1 MRLPP
6 RIDARRTLQ
15 WRVESISPAC
25 TVPSISSDDFGLS
38 GLSDHDAAPRLKAIL
53 DATVDAIITID
64 MHGIIESVNP
74 ATERM
79 FGYRAAQMLGNNVAM
94 LMAAPHREQHDH
106 YLQHYLATGERRI
119 IGIGREVD
127 ARRAD
132 GSVFPVDLAITEFR
146 CNGQRLFTGLIRD
159 ISERRAAERA
169 AQQRLDEL
177 AHAGRLADLGLT
189 TSAIAHEVN
198 QPLAAIVSFAHA
210 CQRLLDQGTSDRDLL
225 RDALGQ
231 IAQQG
236 ERASTIISHLRAMS
250 RKRETLT
257 ERVDLDATVRGVLD
271 ILARELRYDQVN
283 VRICLADALPAV
295 KADRVQ
301 VEQII
306 MNLLS
311 NAMDAMRADGPHA
324 REITITSAL
333 EGSSVLL
340 TVQDNGPGLDATQ
353 RARVFENFYTT
364 KPNGLGLGLSICRS
378 LARAHGGELRAQDT
392 ASGKRGATFL
402 LSLPVDL

>member
-1 MRLPP
+1 MP
-6 RIDARRTLQ
+6 T
-15 WRVESISPAC
+15 
-25 TVPSISSDDFGLS
+25 ISSDDFGS
-38 GLSDHDAAPRLKAIL
+38 SRLSDHDAAPRLKAIL

-64 MHGIIESVNP
+64 AHGTIESVNP

-79 FGYRAAQMLGNNVAM
+79 FGYRAAQMLGNNVSM
-94 LMAAPHREQHDH
+94 LMAAPHREQHDG

-132 GSVFPVDLAITEFR
+132 GSLFPVDLAVTEFW
-146 CNGQRLFTGLIRD
+146 CDEQRMFTGLIRD

-189 TSAIAHEVN
+189 TSTIAHEVN

-236 ERASTIISHLRAMS
+236 ERASAIISHIREMS

-257 ERVDLDATVRGVLD
+257 ERVDLNATVRGVLD
-271 ILARELRYDQVN
+271 ILARELRYRQVE
-283 VRICLADALPAV
+283 VRTCLDDAMPAV

-306 MNLLS
+306 MNLLG
-311 NAMDAMRADGPHA
+311 NAMDAMRANGHT
-324 REITITSAL
+324 RCITITSAL
-333 EGSSVLL
+333 AGTSVSL

-378 LARAHGGELRAQDT
+378 LARAHGGELRAQAT
-392 ASGKRGATFL
+392 APGERGAAFL
-402 LSLPVDL
+402 LSLPVDV

>member
-1 MRLPP
+1 VPTIISDDSGPP
-6 RIDARRTLQ
+6 R
-15 WRVESISPAC
+15 
-25 TVPSISSDDFGLS
+25 
-38 GLSDHDAAPRLKAIL
+38 LSDHDAAPRLEAIL
-53 DATVDAIITID
+53 DATVDAVITID
-64 MHGIIESVNP
+64 SHGIIESVNP

-79 FGYRAAQMLGNNVAM
+79 FGYSAAQMLGHSVSM
-94 LMAAPHREQHDH
+94 LMAAPHREQHER
-106 YLQHYLATGERRI
+106 YLQHYLATGERHI

-132 GSVFPVDLAITEFR
+132 GSLFPVDLVVTEFW
-146 CNGQRLFTGLIRD
+146 CDGQRLFTGLIRD

-169 AQQRLDEL
+169 AHQRLDVL

-189 TSAIAHEVN
+189 TSTIAHEVN

-210 CQRLLDQGTSDRDLL
+210 CQRLLDQGRSDRDVL

-231 IAQQG
+231 IAQQA
-236 ERASTIISHLRAMS
+236 ERASAIISHIRAMS

-257 ERVDLDATVRGVLD
+257 ERVDLNATVRGVLD
-271 ILARELRYDQVN
+271 ILAHELRYQQVD
-283 VRICLADALPAV
+283 VRTCLDDALPAV

-311 NAMDAMRADGPHA
+311 NAVDAMRADGPPA
-324 REITITSAL
+324 RCITITSAL
-333 EGSSVLL
+333 AGTSVSL
-340 TVQDNGPGLDATQ
+340 TVLDNGPGLDATQ
-353 RARVFENFYTT
+353 RAQVFENFYTT

-378 LARAHGGELRAQDT
+378 LARAHGGELRAQAT
-392 ASGKRGATFL
+392 APGERGAAFL
-402 LSLPVDL
+402 LSLPVDV

>member
-1 MRLPP
+1 
-6 RIDARRTLQ
+6 
-15 WRVESISPAC
+15 
-25 TVPSISSDDFGLS
+25 VPTISSDNFGPS
-38 GLSDHDAAPRLKAIL
+38 RLSDHDAAPRLKAIL

-64 MHGIIESVNP
+64 VHGTIESVNP

-79 FGYRAAQMLGNNVAM
+79 FGYSAAQMLGNNVAM
-94 LMAAPHREQHDH
+94 LMAAPHREQHDG

-132 GSVFPVDLAITEFR
+132 GSLFPVDLAVTEFW
-146 CNGQRLFTGLIRD
+146 CDEQRMFTGLIRD

-177 AHAGRLADLGLT
+177 AHAGRLAELGLT
-189 TSAIAHEVN
+189 TSTIAHEVN
-198 QPLAAIVSFAHA
+198 QPLTAIVSFAHA
-210 CQRLLDQGTSDRDLL
+210 CQRLLDQGAPDRDLL

-236 ERASTIISHLRAMS
+236 ERASAIISHIRAMS
-250 RKRETLT
+250 SKRETLT
-257 ERVDLDATVRGVLD
+257 ERVDLNATVRGVLD
-271 ILARELRYDQVN
+271 ILARELRYQQVD
-283 VRICLADALPAV
+283 VRTCLDDAVPAV
-295 KADRVQ
+295 RADRVQ

-324 REITITSAL
+324 HCITITSAL
-333 EGSSVLL
+333 ECTSVSL

-353 RARVFENFYTT
+353 LARVFENFYTT
-364 KPNGLGLGLSICRS
+364 KPSGLGLGLSICRS
-378 LARAHGGELRAQDT
+378 LARAHGGELRAQDP
-392 ASGKRGATFL
+392 APGERGAAFL
-402 LSLPVDL
+402 LSLPVDV

>member
-1 MRLPP
+1 
-6 RIDARRTLQ
+6 
-15 WRVESISPAC
+15 
-25 TVPSISSDDFGLS
+25 VPTISSDDFGPS
-38 GLSDHDAAPRLKAIL
+38 RLSDHDAAPRLKAIL

-64 MHGIIESVNP
+64 VHGTIESVNP

-79 FGYRAAQMLGNNVAM
+79 FGYSAAQMLGNNVAM
-94 LMAAPHREQHDH
+94 LMAAPHREQHDG

-132 GSVFPVDLAITEFR
+132 GSLFPVDLAVTEFW
-146 CNGQRLFTGLIRD
+146 CDEQRMFTGLIRD

-177 AHAGRLADLGLT
+177 AHAGRLAELGLT
-189 TSAIAHEVN
+189 TSTIAHEVN
-198 QPLAAIVSFAHA
+198 QPLTAIVSFAHA
-210 CQRLLDQGTSDRDLL
+210 CQRLLDQGAPDRDLL

-236 ERASTIISHLRAMS
+236 ERASAIISHIRAMS
-250 RKRETLT
+250 SKRETLT
-257 ERVDLDATVRGVLD
+257 ERVDLNATVRGVLD
-271 ILARELRYDQVN
+271 ILARELRYQQVD
-283 VRICLADALPAV
+283 VRTCLDDAVPAV
-295 KADRVQ
+295 RADRVQ

-324 REITITSAL
+324 HCITITSAL
-333 EGSSVLL
+333 ECTSVSL

-353 RARVFENFYTT
+353 LARVFENFYTT
-364 KPNGLGLGLSICRS
+364 KPSGLGLGLSICRS
-378 LARAHGGELRAQDT
+378 LARAHGGELRAQDP
-392 ASGKRGATFL
+392 APGERGAAFL
-402 LSLPVDL
+402 LSLPVDV